1 MQVGKKK
8 EGKGHIKAT
17 VTKTRKKNLQKIIEN
32 AYAIIQILG
41 RLLKFGTEMNAH

>member
-17 VTKTRKKNLQKIIEN
+17 VTKTRKKNLQRSLKIPMQS
-32 AYAIIQILG
+32 YKYLG
-41 RLLKFGTEMNAH
+41 DC